1 MRLVGP
7 YWKEKPLNLF
17 KAIVLPLFWDYV
29 MSYWF
34 CTHPNTFY
42 STKILFLCLK
52 WEFIWSEVPREFSGC
67 RVILIL
73 ISKAY
78 LEIHLLITCK
88 KTLWDRNSFYDRN
101 ENTCLLELI
110 PLTNLISFT
119 KWVLRLEISNAFTKG
134 TVKWFD
140 LTKLWWWYKL

>member
-7 YWKEKPLNLF
+7 YWKEKRLNLF
-17 KAIVLPLFWDYV
+17 KAVVLPLFWDYV

-34 CTHPNTFY
+34 CTHLNTFY

-52 WEFIWSEVPREFSGC
+52 WEFIWLELLREFSGC

-73 ISKAY
+73 FSKAY

-88 KTLWDRNSFYDRN
+88 KTWWDRNSFYDRN
-101 ENTCLLELI
+101 ENTCLLEVFA
-110 PLTNLISFT
+110 LTNLISFT
-119 KWVLRLEISNAFTKG
+119 KWVLRLKISNVLTKR

-140 LTKLWWWYKL
+140 LKKL